1 MKSFENVRI
10 ANVYGTKEAKLYAN
24 LIQRI
29 IKNSCLVD
37 GVVRIECTSIPD
49 VPSTFYDLYVDFISL
64 SETISDEESCKILIN
79 MEIQRDHISR
89 LKH

>member
-1 MKSFENVRI
+1 MKPVENVRI

-29 IKNSCLVD
+29 IKNSGLVD
-37 GVVRIECTSIPD
+37 GVVRIESTSIPD
-49 VPSTFYDLYVDFISL
+49 VPTTFYDLYVDFIPL
-64 SETISDEESCKILIN
+64 SETVCDEESCKIIIN